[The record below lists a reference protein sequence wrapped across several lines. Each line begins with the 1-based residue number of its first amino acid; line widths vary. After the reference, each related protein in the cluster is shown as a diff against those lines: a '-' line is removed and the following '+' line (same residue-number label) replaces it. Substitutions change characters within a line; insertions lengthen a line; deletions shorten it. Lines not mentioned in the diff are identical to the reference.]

1 MSIFCG
7 NCGAELPD
15 DAQFCTNCGHSVPAK
30 SAESEGTETVN
41 AAVETDAAAEPTAA
55 APASPT
61 DSASQPAAAPS
72 SAETAAAPSS
82 AETAPVQ
89 NNKNLIPIIIGGAAA
104 AVLLI
109 VLIVSISLG
118 GGGYKK
124 AINNYFDVMF
134 RGKADK
140 IEKLC
145 PPKYWDWYEDEYNE
159 ELDDIKD
166 EYKDNWED
174 MLEKFEDEYG
184 KNFKATYK
192 ITDKKELSD
201 KKLKTIQDNLK
212 ERYDIAKKSVK
223 KAYKLDLDVELKGK
237 DDEDSNELTVYA
249 VKIGGNWYLCN
260 EDGYFLS
267 AGY

>member
-30 SAESEGTETVN
+30 SAESEGTETVT

-61 DSASQPAAAPS
+61 DSASQPAAG
-72 SAETAAAPSS
+72 TDLCRNCCG
-82 AETAPVQ
+82 T
-89 NNKNLIPIIIGGAAA
+89 
-104 AVLLI
+104 VLCRNCTGSEQQEPHPDNHRRCCGSRSPDRPYRFHLPRRRRI
-109 VLIVSISLG
+109 QKG
-118 GGGYKK
+118 DY
-124 AINNYFDVMF
+124 NYFDVMF

-174 MLEKFEDEYG
+174 MLENFEDEYG

-212 ERYDIAKKSVK
+212 EKYDIAKKSVK

>member
-30 SAESEGTETVN
+30 SAEIEGTETVN

-61 DSASQPAAAPS
+61 DSASQP
-72 SAETAAAPSS
+72 AAAPSS

-140 IEKLC
+140 IEKLVE
-145 PPKYWDWYEDEYNE
+145 P
-159 ELDDIKD
+159 DIVIPVR
-166 EYKDNWED
+166 WA
-174 MLEKFEDEYG
+174 G
-184 KNFKATYK
+184 
-192 ITDKKELSD
+192 
-201 KKLKTIQDNLK
+201 
-212 ERYDIAKKSVK
+212 KSV
-223 KAYKLDLDVELKGK
+223 
-237 DDEDSNELTVYA
+237 
-249 VKIGGNWYLCN
+249 I
-260 EDGYFLS
+260 
-267 AGY
+267 

>member
-30 SAESEGTETVN
+30 SAESEGAETVN

-82 AETAPVQ
+82 AKTAPVQ

-145 PPKYWDWYEDEYNE
+145 PPKYWDWY
-159 ELDDIKD
+159 
-166 EYKDNWED
+166 
-174 MLEKFEDEYG
+174 EDEYG

>member
-41 AAVETDAAAEPTAA
+41 AAVETAAAVEPTAA

-61 DSASQPAAAPS
+61 DSASQP
-72 SAETAAAPSS
+72 AAAPSS

-109 VLIVSISLG
+109 VLIVSISLSG
-118 GGGYKK
+118 SGYKK
-124 AINNYFDVMF
+124 AIDNYFDVMF
-134 RGKADK
+134 KGKADK
-140 IEKLC
+140 IEKLY
-145 PPKYWDWYEDEYNE
+145 PPEYLDWYEDEYNK

-166 EYKDNWED
+166 DYEETREDALEY
-174 MLEKFEDEYG
+174 FEDEYG

-212 ERYDIAKKSVK
+212 ERYDISKKSVK

-237 DDEDSNELTVYA
+237 DDEDSDELTVYA

-260 EDGYFLS
+260 EDGYFMSL
-267 AGY
+267 YF

>member
-30 SAESEGTETVN
+30 SAESEGAETVN

-61 DSASQPAAAPS
+61 DSTSQPAAAPS

-109 VLIVSISLG
+109 VLIVSISLSG
-118 GGGYKK
+118 SGYKK
-124 AINNYFDVMF
+124 AIDNYFDVMF
-134 RGKADK
+134 KGKADK
-140 IEKLC
+140 IEKLY
-145 PPKYWDWYEDEYNE
+145 PPEYLDWYEDEYNK

-166 EYKDNWED
+166 DYEETREDALEY
-174 MLEKFEDEYG
+174 FEDEYG

-212 ERYDIAKKSVK
+212 ERYDISKKSVK

-237 DDEDSNELTVYA
+237 DDEDSDELTVYA

-260 EDGYFLS
+260 EDGYFMSL
-267 AGY
+267 YF

>member
-30 SAESEGTETVN
+30 SAESEGAETVN

-82 AETAPVQ
+82 AKTAPVQ
-89 NNKNLIPIIIGGAAA
+89 N
-104 AVLLI
+104 
-109 VLIVSISLG
+109 
-118 GGGYKK
+118 
-124 AINNYFDVMF
+124 NNYFDVMF

-249 VKIGGNWYLCN
+249 GKIGGNWYLCN

>member
-30 SAESEGTETVN
+30 SAESEGAETVN

-118 GGGYKK
+118 GGYKK

-184 KNFKATYK
+184 NNFKATYK

>member
-30 SAESEGTETVN
+30 SAESEATETVN
-41 AAVETDAAAEPTAA
+41 AAVETDAAAA
-55 APASPT
+55 PT

-72 SAETAAAPSS
+72 SAETAAAPSFTES
-82 AETAPVQ
+82 APVQ
-89 NNKNLIPIIIGGAAA
+89 KNKNLIPIIIGGAAA
-104 AVLLI
+104 AVILI
-109 VLIVSISLG
+109 IIIVSVALSG
-118 GGGYKK
+118 SGYKK
-124 AINNYFDVMF
+124 AVDNYFDVIF

-140 IEKLC
+140 IEKLY
-145 PPKYWDWYEDEYNE
+145 PPEYLDWYEDMYDK

-166 EYKDNWED
+166 DYEETREDALEY
-174 MLEKFEDEYG
+174 FEDEYG

-201 KKLKTIQDNLK
+201 KKLKNIQDNLK
-212 ERYDIAKKSVK
+212 DRYDIAKKSVK

-249 VKIGGNWYLCN
+249 VKIGGNWYLCD
-260 EDGYFLS
+260 EDGYFMR
-267 AGY
+267 AIY

>member
-89 NNKNLIPIIIGGAAA
+89 NNKNLIPHFISFYSNNHMIRFTKHSMNCINQLRF
-104 AVLLI
+104 LLSFI
-109 VLIVSISLG
+109 VNFLYLTFIFFLYRKQLI
-118 GGGYKK
+118 
-124 AINNYFDVMF
+124 F
-134 RGKADK
+134 
-140 IEKLC
+140 
-145 PPKYWDWYEDEYNE
+145 
-159 ELDDIKD
+159 IKC
-166 EYKDNWED
+166 
-174 MLEKFEDEYG
+174 
-184 KNFKATYK
+184 
-192 ITDKKELSD
+192 
-201 KKLKTIQDNLK
+201 
-212 ERYDIAKKSVK
+212 R
-223 KAYKLDLDVELKGK
+223 
-237 DDEDSNELTVYA
+237 
-249 VKIGGNWYLCN
+249 
-260 EDGYFLS
+260 
-267 AGY
+267 

>member
-72 SAETAAAPSS
+72 SAETA
-82 AETAPVQ
+82 PVQ

-140 IEKLC
+140 IEKLY
-145 PPKYWDWYEDEYNE
+145 PPEYLDWYEDEYNK

-166 EYKDNWED
+166 DYEETREDALEYI
-174 MLEKFEDEYG
+174 EDEYG

-212 ERYDIAKKSVK
+212 EKYDIAKKSVK

-237 DDEDSNELTVYA
+237 DDEDSDELTVYA
-249 VKIGGNWYLCN
+249 VKIGGNWYLCD
-260 EDGYFLS
+260 EDGYFMSL
-267 AGY
+267 YF